1 MLALL
6 VNLYVVLDTSRSI
19 EVVGEDVRIESVV
32 NGDVSVVRGN
42 LDILGR
48 VRGDVDVV
56 SGNVHLFPESVV
68 EGDVSVVGGDL
79 ILDSGAVIEGDVALV
94 AGSLEN
100 NGGVIKGEVEKVS
113 GTVLNMLVKG
123 ILDNTLKVV
132 EEESDTSGR
141 PPHRRYYYSPF
152 YMPGA
157 LWDLLGIF
165 ILFAILAIFFLILKR
180 FILRMVDMIEVD
192 LPRVVLFGIM
202 SYILIVPILLLLV
215 VSIVGILLVPL
226 YLVGIVMA
234 FFIALDAGMVYVGRL
249 VRRNL
254 ERDWG
259 EWMDFMV
266 GFAIAFAL
274 KLIAILVSLVPVDIC
289 CFKTAFAL
297 LYGIYLLALSILGFG
312 AIFKWI
318 FRID

>member
-6 VNLYVVLDTSRSI
+6 INLYVVSDTSKSI
-19 EVVGEDVRIESVV
+19 DVVGEDVRIESVV
-32 NGDVSVVRGN
+32 DGDVSVVRGN

-56 SGNVHLFPESVV
+56 SGNVHLFPGSVV

-79 ILDSGAVIEGDVALV
+79 ILDSGAVVEGDVALV

-100 NGGVIKGEVEKVS
+100 NGGMIKGEVQKVS

-132 EEESDTSGR
+132 EEGSEESEKPS
-141 PPHRRYYYSPF
+141 RRYYYSPF
-152 YMPGA
+152 YLSGI
-157 LWDLLGIF
+157 LGEILGII
-165 ILFAILAIFFLILKR
+165 ILFAILGIFFLILKK
-180 FILRMVDMIEVD
+180 FILRMADTIEED
-192 LPRVVLFGIM
+192 LGRAILFGII
-202 SYILIVPILLLLV
+202 SYILIVPVLLLLV
-215 VSIVGILLVPL
+215 VSIVGILLIPV
-226 YLVGIVMA
+226 YLVGVVMA

-254 ERDWG
+254 DRDWS
-259 EWMDFMV
+259 EWMDFIA
-266 GFAIAFAL
+266 GFSIALVLKAIS
-274 KLIAILVSLVPVDIC
+274 ILVSLIPVDIC
-289 CFKTAFAL
+289 CFKSTFAL
-297 LYGIYLLALSILGFG
+297 LYGVYLLALSILGFG
-312 AIFKWI
+312 ALFKWI